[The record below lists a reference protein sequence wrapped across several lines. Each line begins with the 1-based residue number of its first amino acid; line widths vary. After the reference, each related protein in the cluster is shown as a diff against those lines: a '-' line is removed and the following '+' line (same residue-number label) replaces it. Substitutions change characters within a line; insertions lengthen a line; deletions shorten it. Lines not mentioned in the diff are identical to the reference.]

1 MPRKRGDIILDPE
14 FGEEHLVNLKGTT
27 QSLGG
32 GNVEGMGLAG
42 VGDRDGAEH
51 AGEERKREDRDANA
65 QGAGRCGMHASR
77 M

>member
-51 AGEERKREDRDANA
+51 AGEERK
-65 QGAGRCGMHASR
+65 
-77 M
+77 